1 MPEFVVT
8 NSLQLEF
15 ILRVIL
21 ASVCG
26 MFIGWE
32 RERRLKSA
40 GLRTHMLVALA
51 SSLMMVIS
59 KYAFMDV
66 VYLQSVQVDA
76 SRVAAGVVQAIGFL
90 GAGVIFVKKDN
101 IVGVTT
107 AAGLWATVGIG
118 LTIGAGLYVLGVS
131 CTALIILIQLIVHQ
145 LIVHRGEHKTFNSNN
160 GSVKINLTKYNLTVN
175 EAKQKLEE
183 KGLLL
188 KNISIA
194 KNRDDDLILSA
205 SIISLRMNNST
216 DIVAELQDMG
226 FVDVIEVYS
235 LD

>member
-1 MPEFVVT
+1 MPEFTVT
-8 NSLQLEF
+8 NTLQMEF
-15 ILRVIL
+15 ILRVLLSSI
-21 ASVCG
+21 CG

-40 GLRTHMLVALA
+40 GLRTHMLVAMA
-51 SSLMMVIS
+51 AALMMVIS

-118 LTIGAGLYVLGVS
+118 LTIGAGLYVLGIS
-131 CTALIILIQLIVHQ
+131 CTALIILIQ

-160 GSVKINLTKYNLTVN
+160 GSVRINLTKNNLTIAQ
-175 EAKQKLEE
+175 AKEKLEE
-183 KGLLL
+183 KGLIL
-188 KNISIA
+188 KNIQIA
-194 KNRDDDLILSA
+194 RNKDGEMNLTA
-205 SIISLRMNNST
+205 SIIALRTSNSI
-216 DIVAELQDMG
+216 DIIDELQSLG
-226 FVDVIEVYS
+226 FVDVIEFYS

>member
-8 NSLQLEF
+8 YTLQLEF
-15 ILRVIL
+15 ILRVLLSSI
-21 ASVCG
+21 CG

-40 GLRTHMLVALA
+40 GLRTHMLVAMA
-51 SSLMMVIS
+51 AALMMVIS

-118 LTIGAGLYVLGVS
+118 LTIGAGLYVLGIS
-131 CTALIILIQLIVHQ
+131 CTALIILIQ

-160 GSVKINLTKYNLTVN
+160 GSVTINLTKNNLTIT
-175 EAKQKLEE
+175 EAKEKLEE

-188 KNISIA
+188 KNISITRNSSGEM
-194 KNRDDDLILSA
+194 KLTA
-205 SIISLRMNNST
+205 SIISLRTSNSV
-216 DIVAELQDMG
+216 DIVDELQKLG
-226 FVDVIEVYS
+226 FVDVIEIYS

>member
-1 MPEFVVT
+1 MEC
-8 NSLQLEF
+8 LLD
-15 ILRVIL
+15 
-21 ASVCG
+21 G
-26 MFIGWE
+26 

-59 KYAFMDV
+59 KYAFLDIV
-66 VYLQSVQVDA
+66 FLSSVQVDA

-118 LTIGAGLYVLGVS
+118 LTIGSGLYVLGIS
-131 CTALIILIQLIVHQ
+131 CTALIILIQLIVH
-145 LIVHRGEHKTFNSNN
+145 RGEHKSFSTNN
-160 GSVKINLTKYNLTVN
+160 GSIQINLTKNN
-175 EAKQKLEE
+175 FSINDAREKLEAM
-183 KGLLL
+183 GLIL
-188 KNISIA
+188 KNISLT
-194 KNRDDDLILSA
+194 KNKDNQIILSA
-205 SIISLRMNNST
+205 SIISVGDVSTTEVVNN
-216 DIVAELQDMG
+216 LQSMDFIDM
-226 FVDVIEVYS
+226 IEIYS

>member
-8 NSLQLEF
+8 NTLQLEF

-51 SSLMMVIS
+51 SALMMVIS
-59 KYAFMDV
+59 KYAFMDI

-131 CTALIILIQLIVHQ
+131 CTALIILIQLIVH
-145 LIVHRGEHKTFNSNN
+145 RGEHKTFNSNN

-175 EAKQKLEE
+175 DAKHKLEE
-183 KGLLL
+183 KGLVL

-194 KNRDDDLILSA
+194 KNRDGS
-205 SIISLRMNNST
+205 SSFRRPS
-216 DIVAELQDMG
+216 
-226 FVDVIEVYS
+226 S
-235 LD
+235 P

>member
-1 MPEFVVT
+1 MD
-8 NSLQLEF
+8 
-15 ILRVIL
+15 
-21 ASVCG
+21 G
-26 MFIGWE
+26 

-59 KYAFMDV
+59 KYAFLDIV
-66 VYLQSVQVDA
+66 FLSSVQVDA

-118 LTIGAGLYVLGVS
+118 LTIGSGLYVLGIS
-131 CTALIILIQLIVHQ
+131 CTALIILIQLIVH
-145 LIVHRGEHKTFNSNN
+145 RGEHKSFSTNN
-160 GSVKINLTKYNLTVN
+160 GSIQINLTKNN
-175 EAKQKLEE
+175 FSINDAREKLEAM
-183 KGLLL
+183 GLIL
-188 KNISIA
+188 KNISFT
-194 KNRDDDLILSA
+194 KNKDNQIILSA
-205 SIISLRMNNST
+205 SIISVGDVSTTEVVNN
-216 DIVAELQDMG
+216 LQSMDFIDM
-226 FVDVIEVYS
+226 IEIYS

>member
-1 MPEFVVT
+1 MQELQITNLLQFEFV
-8 NSLQLEF
+8 
-15 ILRVIL
+15 LRIVL
-21 ASVCG
+21 ASICG

-59 KYAFMDV
+59 KYAFLDIV
-66 VYLQSVQVDA
+66 FLSSVQVDA

-118 LTIGAGLYVLGVS
+118 LTIGSGLYVLGIS
-131 CTALIILIQLIVHQ
+131 CTALIILIQLIVH
-145 LIVHRGEHKTFNSNN
+145 RGEHKSFSTNN
-160 GSVKINLTKYNLTVN
+160 GSIQINLTKNNLSIN
-175 EAKQKLEE
+175 DAREKLEAM
-183 KGLLL
+183 GLIL
-188 KNISIA
+188 KNISLA
-194 KNRDDDLILSA
+194 KNTDNQIILSA
-205 SIISLRMNNST
+205 SIISVGDVSTTEVVNN
-216 DIVAELQDMG
+216 LQSMDFIDM
-226 FVDVIEVYS
+226 IEIYS

>member
-8 NSLQLEF
+8 NILQLEF
-15 ILRVIL
+15 ILRVLL

-51 SSLMMVIS
+51 SALMMVIS

-131 CTALIILIQLIVHQ
+131 CTGLIILIQ

-160 GSVKINLTKYNLTVN
+160 GSVKINLTKYNITVN
-175 EAKQKLEE
+175 EAREKLEE
-183 KGLLL
+183 KGLIL
-188 KNISIA
+188 KNISIE
-194 KNRDDDLILSA
+194 KNNDGELILSA
-205 SIISLRMNNST
+205 SIISLRINNST
-216 DIVAELQDMG
+216 DIVEELQNMG
-226 FVDVIEVYS
+226 FVDVIEIYS

>member
-8 NSLQLEF
+8 NTLQLEF

-131 CTALIILIQLIVHQ
+131 CTALIILIQLIVH
-145 LIVHRGEHKTFNSNN
+145 RGEHKTFNSNN
-160 GSVKINLTKYNLTVN
+160 GSVKINLTKYNLTVE

>member
-1 MPEFVVT
+1 MQELEITNLLQFEFV
-8 NSLQLEF
+8 
-15 ILRVIL
+15 LRIIL
-21 ASVCG
+21 ASICG

-59 KYAFMDV
+59 KYAFLDIV
-66 VYLQSVQVDA
+66 FLSSVQVDT

-118 LTIGAGLYVLGVS
+118 LTIGSGLYVLGIS
-131 CTALIILIQLIVHQ
+131 CTALIILIQLIVH
-145 LIVHRGEHKTFNSNN
+145 RGEHKSFSTNN
-160 GSVKINLTKYNLTVN
+160 GSIQINLTKNN
-175 EAKQKLEE
+175 FSINDAREKLEAM
-183 KGLLL
+183 GLIL
-188 KNISIA
+188 KNISLT
-194 KNRDDDLILSA
+194 KNKDNQIILSA
-205 SIISLRMNNST
+205 SIIS
-216 DIVAELQDMG
+216 V
-226 FVDVIEVYS
+226 
-235 LD
+235 

>member
-1 MPEFVVT
+1 MQELQITNLLQFEFV
-8 NSLQLEF
+8 
-15 ILRVIL
+15 LRIVL
-21 ASVCG
+21 ASICG

-59 KYAFMDV
+59 KYAFLDIV
-66 VYLQSVQVDA
+66 FLSSVQVDA

-118 LTIGAGLYVLGVS
+118 LTIGSGLYVFGIS
-131 CTALIILIQLIVHQ
+131 CTALIILIQLIVH
-145 LIVHRGEHKTFNSNN
+145 RGEHKSFSTNN
-160 GSVKINLTKYNLTVN
+160 GSIQINLTKNNLSIN
-175 EAKQKLEE
+175 DAREKLEAM
-183 KGLLL
+183 GLIL
-188 KNISIA
+188 KNISLA
-194 KNRDDDLILSA
+194 KNTDNQIILSA
-205 SIISLRMNNST
+205 SIISVGDVSTTEVVNN
-216 DIVAELQDMG
+216 LQSMDFIDM
-226 FVDVIEVYS
+226 IEIYS

>member
-1 MPEFVVT
+1 MQELQITNLLQFEFV
-8 NSLQLEF
+8 
-15 ILRVIL
+15 LRIVL
-21 ASVCG
+21 ASICG

-59 KYAFMDV
+59 KYAFLDIV
-66 VYLQSVQVDA
+66 FLSSVQVDA

-118 LTIGAGLYVLGVS
+118 LTIGSGLYVLGIS
-131 CTALIILIQLIVHQ
+131 CTALIILIQLIVH
-145 LIVHRGEHKTFNSNN
+145 RGEHKSFSTNN
-160 GSVKINLTKYNLTVN
+160 GSIQINLTKNNLSIN
-175 EAKQKLEE
+175 DAREKLEAM
-183 KGLLL
+183 GLIL
-188 KNISIA
+188 KNISLT
-194 KNRDDDLILSA
+194 KNTDNQIILSA
-205 SIISLRMNNST
+205 SIISVGDVSTTEVVNN
-216 DIVAELQDMG
+216 LQSMDFIDM
-226 FVDVIEVYS
+226 IEIYS

>member
-8 NSLQLEF
+8 NFMQLEF
-15 ILRVIL
+15 VLRILLSSI
-21 ASVCG
+21 CG

-59 KYAFMDV
+59 KYSFMDI
-66 VYLQSVQVDA
+66 VYLSSVQVDV

-90 GAGVIFVKKDN
+90 GAGVIFVRKDN

-118 LTIGAGLYVLGVS
+118 LTIGSGLYVLGIA
-131 CTALIILIQLIVHQ
+131 CTALIILIQLIVH
-145 LIVHRGEHKTFNSNN
+145 RGEHKSFNSNN
-160 GSVKINLTKYNLTVN
+160 GSVEINLTKYNLTLE
-175 EAKQKLEE
+175 EAKE
-183 KGLLL
+183 KIEQFGLLL
-188 KNISIA
+188 KNVTIA
-194 KNRDDDLILSA
+194 KNDKDEVVLTA
-205 SIISLRMNNST
+205 SIISVNSNSSSEV
-216 DIVAELQDMG
+216 IKNLQSLG
-226 FVDVIEVYS
+226 FIDTIEIYS

>member
-51 SSLMMVIS
+51 SALMMVIS

-131 CTALIILIQLIVHQ
+131 CTALIILIQLIVH
-145 LIVHRGEHKTFNSNN
+145 RGEHKTFNSNN

-183 KGLLL
+183 KGLVL

-194 KNRDDDLILSA
+194 KNRDGELILSA

-216 DIVAELQDMG
+216 DIVAELHDMG

>member
-1 MPEFVVT
+1 MQELQITNLLQFEFV
-8 NSLQLEF
+8 
-15 ILRVIL
+15 LRIVL
-21 ASVCG
+21 ASICG
-26 MFIGWE
+26 MVIGWE

-59 KYAFMDV
+59 KYAFLDIV
-66 VYLQSVQVDA
+66 FLSSVQVDA

-118 LTIGAGLYVLGVS
+118 LTIGSGLYVLGIS
-131 CTALIILIQLIVHQ
+131 CTALIILIQLIVH
-145 LIVHRGEHKTFNSNN
+145 RGEHKSFSTNN
-160 GSVKINLTKYNLTVN
+160 GSIQINLTKNNLSIN
-175 EAKQKLEE
+175 DAREKLEAM
-183 KGLLL
+183 GLIL
-188 KNISIA
+188 KNISLT
-194 KNRDDDLILSA
+194 KNTDNQIILSA
-205 SIISLRMNNST
+205 SIISVGDVSTTEVVNN
-216 DIVAELQDMG
+216 LQSMDFIDM
-226 FVDVIEVYS
+226 IEIYS

>member
-1 MPEFVVT
+1 MEC
-8 NSLQLEF
+8 LLD
-15 ILRVIL
+15 
-21 ASVCG
+21 G
-26 MFIGWE
+26 

-59 KYAFMDV
+59 KYAFSDIV
-66 VYLQSVQVDA
+66 FLSSVQVDA

-118 LTIGAGLYVLGVS
+118 LTIGSGLYVLGIS
-131 CTALIILIQLIVHQ
+131 CTALIILIQLIVH
-145 LIVHRGEHKTFNSNN
+145 RGEHKSFSTNN
-160 GSVKINLTKYNLTVN
+160 GSIQINLTKNN
-175 EAKQKLEE
+175 FSINDAREKLEAM
-183 KGLLL
+183 GLIL
-188 KNISIA
+188 KNISLT
-194 KNRDDDLILSA
+194 KNKDNQIILSA
-205 SIISLRMNNST
+205 SIISVGDVSTTEVVNN
-216 DIVAELQDMG
+216 LQSMDFIDM
-226 FVDVIEVYS
+226 IEIYS

>member
-8 NSLQLEF
+8 NTLQLEF

-51 SSLMMVIS
+51 SALMMVIS
-59 KYAFMDV
+59 KYAFMDI

-131 CTALIILIQLIVHQ
+131 CTALIILIQLIVH
-145 LIVHRGEHKTFNSNN
+145 RGEHKTFNSNN

-175 EAKQKLEE
+175 DAKHKLEE
-183 KGLLL
+183 KGLVL

-194 KNRDDDLILSA
+194 KNRDGELILSA
-205 SIISLRMNNST
+205 SIISLRMNNSL

>member
-8 NSLQLEF
+8 NTLQLEF

-51 SSLMMVIS
+51 SALMMVIS

-131 CTALIILIQLIVHQ
+131 CTALIILIQLIVH
-145 LIVHRGEHKTFNSNN
+145 RGEHKTFNSNN

-175 EAKQKLEE
+175 EAKHKLEE
-183 KGLLL
+183 KGLVL

-194 KNRDDDLILSA
+194 KNRDGELILSA

>member
-8 NSLQLEF
+8 NFMQLEF
-15 ILRVIL
+15 VLRILLSSI
-21 ASVCG
+21 CG

-59 KYAFMDV
+59 KYAFMDI
-66 VYLQSVQVDA
+66 VYLSSVQVDA

-90 GAGVIFVKKDN
+90 GAGVIFVRKDN

-118 LTIGAGLYVLGVS
+118 LTIGSGLYVLGIA
-131 CTALIILIQLIVHQ
+131 CTALIILIQLIVH
-145 LIVHRGEHKTFNSNN
+145 RGEHKSFNSNN
-160 GSVKINLTKYNLTVN
+160 GSVEINLTKYNLT
-175 EAKQKLEE
+175 LEE
-183 KGLLL
+183 VREKIEKFGLLL
-188 KNISIA
+188 KNVTIA
-194 KNRDDDLILSA
+194 KNDKGDVVLTA
-205 SIISLRMNNST
+205 SIISVNSNSSSEV
-216 DIVAELQDMG
+216 IKNLQSLG
-226 FVDVIEVYS
+226 FIDTIEIYS

>member
-1 MPEFVVT
+1 MEC
-8 NSLQLEF
+8 LLD
-15 ILRVIL
+15 
-21 ASVCG
+21 G
-26 MFIGWE
+26 

-59 KYAFMDV
+59 KYAFLDIV
-66 VYLQSVQVDA
+66 FLSSVQVDA

-118 LTIGAGLYVLGVS
+118 LTIGSGLYVLGVS
-131 CTALIILIQLIVHQ
+131 CTALIILIQLIVH
-145 LIVHRGEHKTFNSNN
+145 RGEHKSFSTNN
-160 GSVKINLTKYNLTVN
+160 GSIQINLTKNN
-175 EAKQKLEE
+175 FSINDAREKLEAM
-183 KGLLL
+183 GLIL
-188 KNISIA
+188 KNISLT
-194 KNRDDDLILSA
+194 KNKDNQIILSA
-205 SIISLRMNNST
+205 SIISVGDVSTTEVVNN
-216 DIVAELQDMG
+216 LQSMDFIDM
-226 FVDVIEVYS
+226 IEIYS

>member
-1 MPEFVVT
+1 MPEFVVSNT
-8 NSLQLEF
+8 LQLEF
-15 ILRVIL
+15 VLRVLL

-66 VYLQSVQVDA
+66 VYLSSVQVDA

-118 LTIGAGLYVLGVS
+118 LTIGSGLYVLGIAA
-131 CTALIILIQLIVHQ
+131 TALIILIQLIVH
-145 LIVHRGEHKTFNSNN
+145 RGEHKSFNSNN
-160 GSVKINLTKYNLTVN
+160 GSVEINLTKYNLSVE
-175 EAKQKLEE
+175 EAKNRIE
-183 KGLLL
+183 KEGLLL
-188 KNISIA
+188 KNIAIA
-194 KNRDDDLILSA
+194 KNEKNEEVLSA
-205 SIISLRMNNST
+205 SIISVKMTNSSE
-216 DIVAELQDMG
+216 IISALQKLG
-226 FVDVIEVYS
+226 FIDVIEIYS